1 MTALIKRNTMIPMK
15 KSEIFFTCLKDQPGV
30 LTTYSKYER
39 DRAQTKDED
48 PPKISRIPPAPP
60 SDSYFDNH
68 SNVLIQVYEGERAR
82 TKDNNL
88 LGKFELSGISAD
100 PSGVHQVEVTFD
112 IDANGF
118 LNVLAED
125 KTTGKS
131 NGIWISNK
139 GRLSREEV
147 RRMVNNAEKH
157 RGKHRLTFLIPLRSF
172 DTSL

>member
-1 MTALIKRNTMIPMK
+1 MTALIKRNTTVPTK
-15 KSEIFFTCLKDQPGV
+15 KSEIFTCLENQPGV
-30 LTTYSKYER
+30 LTAYYKYER
-39 DRAQTKDED
+39 DPAQTKDED
-48 PPKISRIPPAPP
+48 PPKVSRVPPAPP
-60 SDSYFDNH
+60 SVPFDSQ

-100 PSGVHQVEVTFD
+100 PSGVPQIEVRFD

-131 NGIWISNK
+131 NGIWINNDK
-139 GRLSREEV
+139 GRLSKEEV
-147 RRMVNNAEKH
+147 RRMANNAEKH
-157 RGKHRLTFLIPLRSF
+157 RGKHHLTFLIPFL
-172 DTSL
+172 

>member
-1 MTALIKRNTMIPMK
+1 MTALIKRNTTVPTK
-15 KSEIFFTCLKDQPGV
+15 KSEIFTYPKDQPGV
-30 LTTYSKYER
+30 LTIYFKYER

-48 PPKISRIPPAPP
+48 PPKISGIPPTPP
-60 SDSYFDNH
+60 SVPYFDNQ
-68 SNVLIQVYEGERAR
+68 SNVLIKVYEGERAR
-82 TKDNNL
+82 TNDNNL
-88 LGKFELSGISAD
+88 LGKFELSGISAG
-100 PSGVHQVEVTFD
+100 PSGVPQIEVTFD

-131 NGIWISNK
+131 NGIWINNDK
-139 GRLSREEV
+139 GRLSKEEV

-157 RGKHRLTFLIPLRSF
+157 RGKHRLTFLIPSRSF